1 MVSSGVNIKVGIDV
15 SQAKTGLEQLRKEF
29 EVLGSTKPKSNLT
42 FLDTIKTSLNS
53 IKNTMNQLKSAF
65 TQGFS
70 VIEKSADGTNTVLK
84 TISVSLDKTAK
95 SAEKATKSAE
105 SLGSALSSAGKHG
118 DEAFL
123 TADQKA
129 AKFNAKIDKMIG
141 TINRLNQDELRF
153 AKTPFDIND
162 KFYAIN
168 NQLMKTIGYLKE
180 GEHGADLLK
189 KAFSTLGDGA
199 DINKIAGSLTQLE
212 ARVNNVNSVMKTLK
226 SSSVSL
232 NEIGLSPKSL
242 GEWGKVNSE
251 MLKSDKTAQQLKN
264 KLLSLNDVQFNNVHN
279 SVKLMDYAMK
289 NGLIPDLVQ
298 ANIKLKEYQA
308 NLKRLSENMIL
319 REKNTQKIGLIANT
333 GDLQTLER
341 VPKVIQEISKSYN
354 DGAISAERYVTRMKE
369 AVAGLSNQQYDKLS
383 AEITRY
389 DSKLKMLGSTMEQLQ
404 TIAKSNVGLTP
415 FNVKSDVTVQ
425 YLVRQYEQGVIT
437 IRELSSRLS
446 SLNAVQVNPKIQP
459 FIKDL
464 QEGKISTEQLKI
476 AVESLQNVNL
486 GANVQ
491 VTRLVEQLRTGKIT
505 AEELRAELMRLNET
519 SMQRVASNVSNVT
532 RNLEKAVTTL
542 SEAQARMLSN
552 QYKANAGAGGISA
565 YAQSNLNYKPTPVK
579 PKVDYGE
586 ITRYNQAM
594 TKQAQV
600 SSNVTGIMSR
610 YSKEIESATRKN
622 DLIASSSNKAGNSI
636 NKVGRAAGSAKKQVN
651 ALDKVS
657 GMLRRTI
664 SGLVVI
670 FGWNLA
676 TDLIEIGKNSM
687 DAATQIRLMGQ
698 SMGWTNTQ
706 VTSFTGRM
714 RELQGLYPKI
724 DMSQTAKSVM
734 EMAKTYRLTNSEA
747 NRLIKTSAVFT
758 SAMAKEGRSTEDAN
772 LALKDYLDGGSGWT
786 RRMQEIGATRERLK
800 ATGKWNGDENDVNGK
815 IAALDALMQQKGYD
829 ELAKNI
835 YTLDDAFNAFKYT
848 LGSVIGEIGEGVTPT
863 IIALTKS
870 VLNAIQGVRGFV
882 KAFQASSFGN
892 QALQIVA
899 VTAAFSGLALV
910 ILKVIGTLWGLIQA
924 KTLITSLAS
933 PIGII
938 VLAVSALAIGFY
950 ELGNAM
956 GWWHDFNSMIQAIS
970 SNIFTLNGQIEL
982 IGSGLAIIAGIAL
995 SKHFLSDSNII
1006 VHAIDKVID
1015 SIRKYIQAL
1024 AAKKVAEEADEAATV
1039 GKKGTE
1045 VAGTAAAGAAEAGA
1059 VAAEG
1064 KKVSTVSRIF
1074 GALGVEYTADAGFM
1088 SMFNVGATAIGGMLG
1103 AAIPI
1108 ILGLTA
1114 IVAVVIAAIAA
1125 LAAECVVLLKGL
1137 QLLIS
1142 AMKFDSID
1150 LRPATEGIKQIGQAL
1165 WEMSNAFLA
1174 INIIS
1179 IQQVLF
1185 SGFRA
1190 LAGLMG
1196 GISAVVDDLK
1206 ASISKV
1212 NEFSGAEKIKPD
1224 VVNNLAQL
1232 SKSLVA
1238 MNNAS
1243 KNLGSIGSEEAW
1255 KKFWESLRLK
1265 MPDSE
1270 ALSEVHKNLTD
1281 AIPKINS
1288 FDDLPA
1294 ISDQAVQKITKVS
1307 EAITKL
1313 DSAMKGLENLGKHA
1327 GGGGKFAQGGNAMPQ
1342 VDTIDYYA
1350 SVIDSVKDTMWK
1362 VAGSLAKLKDMPAI
1376 PEGTGNKIQRVTWV
1390 LNDVAQSFDALA
1402 KIPPTNDDDIVGIL
1416 SGWNDKVDSVKI
1428 VLWKVAGHLRTLH
1441 DMPAIPEGTGGK
1453 IQRVTWVLVDVKNA
1467 MTTLINVINGLNFDG
1482 DYQSSINSVQTIS
1495 RTIRGVSVQLNQMQT
1510 IANMP
1515 EGLNNKLQ
1523 RIGWV
1528 LNDVK
1533 AAGNNIKQF
1542 AGYIIPPEVTSN
1554 VSKTT
1559 GAIHRVAI
1567 LLRDLGTVAVMPEG
1581 IGNKLQRISWVL
1593 NDARVV
1599 ANNIKT
1605 ANASMTGLPNAGQF
1619 QQKLNTLKT
1628 LINQLANFNN
1638 GIKSTNKKGNNA
1650 SGLSALVR
1658 DISTQ
1663 INNCVNAVNR
1673 GIAGL
1678 RNAGYRLGNGLR
1690 SGVSNGVSNMAH
1702 PVWAQINSINSAMSS
1717 VQGRVNQTSG
1727 VFRNFQSRVYTLTQG
1742 INNLG
1747 SAINNLPSSKN
1758 ITIGIT
1764 TNTSNNGSLPAGVS
1778 MSSIDSS
1785 DWGTITSYT
1794 GGTASTGSLFA
1805 GLKGRFSNGLHGAV
1819 VRLSG
1824 GFDRMSAFESIADT
1838 VIGNTSYQYYYNSKN
1853 GGDVSDS
1860 LRSGEFNCYDGSLVL
1875 MSLASLLGLDS
1886 EMKGTTVG
1894 GEGHAYTKI
1903 GGKIFDSTAMQL
1915 FGRRTAPRV
1924 NYSGTGDRGS
1934 TNKEQSSEPV
1944 TVVVNV
1950 NGDVY
1955 GERHLEDKIRSG
1967 AEKVVL
1973 DVFSPSKG
1981 TGM

>member
-15 SQAKTGLEQLRKEF
+15 SQAKTGLEQLRREF
-29 EVLGSTKPKSNLT
+29 EALGSTRPKSNLT

-84 TISVSLDKTAK
+84 SISVSLDKTSK
-95 SAEKATKSAE
+95 SAEKATKSVE
-105 SLGSALSSAGKHG
+105 TLGSSLTSAGMKS

-123 TADQKA
+123 TAEQKT
-129 AKFNAKIDKMIG
+129 AKFNAKIEKMIG

-153 AKTPFDIND
+153 AKTPFDTTD
-162 KFYAIN
+162 KFFAIN
-168 NQLMKTIGYLKE
+168 RELMQTIGYLKK
-180 GEHGADLLK
+180 GEQGADLLR
-189 KAFSTLGDGA
+189 KAFTTLGDGE

-212 ARVNNVNSVMKTLK
+212 ERVGEVNAVMNTLK
-226 SSSVSL
+226 ASTVSL
-232 NEIGLSPKSL
+232 NQVGLGTKSL
-242 GEWGKVNSE
+242 GDWGKVNSE
-251 MLKSDKTAQQLKN
+251 MLQSDKTVQQLKN
-264 KLLSLNDVQFNNVHN
+264 KLLSLDEVQFSNVYN
-279 SVKLMDYAMK
+279 SVQLLRYAMQE
-289 NGLIPDLVQ
+289 GLIPELIN
-298 ANIKLKEYQA
+298 ANNKLKEYQA
-308 NLKRLSENMIL
+308 NAKRLSDNMII
-319 REKNTQKIGLIANT
+319 RSGKIQKMSLLGST

-341 VPKVIQEISKSYN
+341 VPKVIQEISKAYN
-354 DGAISAERYVTRMKE
+354 EGALSTERYIARMKE
-369 AVAGLSNQQYDKLS
+369 AVAGLSNQQYGKLT

-389 DSKLKMLGSTMEQLQ
+389 ESKLKMLGSTIEQLQ
-404 TIAKSNVGLTP
+404 TIAKSNVSLTP
-415 FNVKSDVTVQ
+415 FNAKSDVTVQ
-425 YLVRQYEQGVIT
+425 YLVRQYEQGLIT
-437 IRELSSRLS
+437 IKELNSRLS
-446 SLNAVQVNPKIQP
+446 SLNTVQVNPKIQP

-464 QEGKISTEQLKI
+464 QEGKISTEQLKV

-491 VTRLVEQLRTGKIT
+491 VKRLVEQLRTGKIT
-505 AEELRAELMRLNET
+505 AEELRTELMKLNET
-519 SMQRVASNVSNVT
+519 SMQRVASNVTNVT
-532 RNLEKAVTTL
+532 KNLERAVNTL
-542 SEAQARMLSN
+542 SEAQTRMLSN
-552 QYKANAGAGGISA
+552 QAKANAGAGGISA
-565 YAQSNLNYKPTPVK
+565 YAQSNLNYKPTPVT

-594 TKQAQV
+594 SKQAQV

-706 VTSFTGRM
+706 VTSFTSRM

-724 DMSQTAKSVM
+724 NMSQTAKSVM

-800 ATGKWNGDENDVNGK
+800 ATGKWNGDENDVTGK
-815 IAALDALMQQKGYD
+815 INALDALMQQKGYD

-899 VTAAFSGLALV
+899 VTAAFSGLAIV

-970 SNIFTLNGQIEL
+970 ANIFTLNGQIEL

-1006 VHAIDKVID
+1006 VRAIDKVID

-1024 AAKKVAEEADEAATV
+1024 AAKKVAEEADAAATA

-1045 VAGTAAAGAAEAGA
+1045 AAGVAAAGAAEAGT

-1074 GALGVEYTADAGFM
+1074 GALGVEYAADAGFM
-1088 SMFNVGATAIGGMLG
+1088 SMFNAGATAIGGMLG

-1114 IVAVVIAAIAA
+1114 IVAVIIAAIAA

-1137 QLLIS
+1137 QLLIN
-1142 AMKFDSID
+1142 AMDFGGID
-1150 LRPATEGIKQIGQAL
+1150 LSPAVQGLKQLNSAL
-1165 WEMSNAFLA
+1165 WEMAVAMTQMTLMKVLYI
-1174 INIIS
+1174 IN
-1179 IQQVLF
+1179 
-1185 SGFRA
+1185 
-1190 LAGLMG
+1190 G
-1196 GISAVVDDLK
+1196 GIIGAAYQLGIIVVELLKLK
-1206 ASISKV
+1206 A
-1212 NEFSGAEKIKPD
+1212 
-1224 VVNNLAQL
+1224 
-1232 SKSLVA
+1232 
-1238 MNNAS
+1238 
-1243 KNLGSIGSEEAW
+1243 
-1255 KKFWESLRLK
+1255 
-1265 MPDSE
+1265 
-1270 ALSEVHKNLTD
+1270 
-1281 AIPKINS
+1281 AIPLINS
-1288 FDDLPA
+1288 FSSAESINKEAVEKLKSVGTGLQGLATASQAMGKASSNIHWSLFWEWLDGNQLDNLQQAHDRIVGAVPIINSFKDMPNTDKGA
-1294 ISDQAVQKITKVS
+1294 SEKLKAAANGLKGVSDALEALGKIRGNIGWDRIWEFFDGGT
-1307 EAITKL
+1307 I
-1313 DSAMKGLENLGKHA
+1313 ENLQKAKGRLWGAAKT
-1327 GGGGKFAQGGNAMPQ
+1327 
-1342 VDTIDYYA
+1342 VA
-1350 SVIDSVKDTMWK
+1350 SF
-1362 VAGSLAKLKDMPAI
+1362 KDMPAI
-1376 PEGTGNKIQRVTWV
+1376 PNGVGGKLQRLSWTLTDIIKALDLLSKLPPVDDNFGNVYSWADTVGNIKGV
-1390 LNDVAQSFDALA
+1390 LFGVSAQ
-1402 KIPPTNDDDIVGIL
+1402 
-1416 SGWNDKVDSVKI
+1416 
-1428 VLWKVAGHLRTLH
+1428 LRTLG
-1441 DMPAIPEGTGGK
+1441 DISAIPEGTGQK
-1453 IQRVTWVLVDVKNA
+1453 LQRVTWVLVDVKNA

-1482 DYQSSINSVQTIS
+1482 DYQSIIDSVQTIS
-1495 RTIRGVSVQLNQMQT
+1495 RAIRGVSVQLNQMQT

-1533 AAGNNIKQF
+1533 TAGNSIKQF
-1542 AGYIIPPEVTSN
+1542 SGYTIPPDAVSN
-1554 VSKTT
+1554 VSRTT

-1567 LLRDLGTVAVMPEG
+1567 PLRDLGTVANMPEG

-1605 ANASMTGLPNAGQF
+1605 ANASMTGLPDADQF
-1619 QQKLNTLKT
+1619 KQKLDKLKT
-1628 LINQLANFNN
+1628 LIGHLANFSN

-1717 VQGRVNQTSG
+1717 VQGKVNQTSG
-1727 VFRNFQSRVYTLTQG
+1727 VFKNFQSRVYTLTQG

-1747 SAINNLPSSKN
+1747 SAITNLPSSKN

-1805 GLKGRFSNGLHGAV
+1805 GLKGRVSNGLHGAV

-1860 LRSGEFNCYDGSLVL
+1860 LRSGSFNCYDGSLVL

-1934 TNKEQSSEPV
+1934 TNKEQFSEPV